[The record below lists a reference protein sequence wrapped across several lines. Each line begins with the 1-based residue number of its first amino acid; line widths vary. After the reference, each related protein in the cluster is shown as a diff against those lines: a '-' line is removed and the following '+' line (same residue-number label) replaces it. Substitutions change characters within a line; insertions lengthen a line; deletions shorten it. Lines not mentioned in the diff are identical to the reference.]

1 MRLEQKLSKE
11 QKKYHSLGSNKE
23 KLLEILLQD
32 WSSNQHHI
40 RQIGE
45 KEVFMTVK
53 TVADKI
59 YNYNNSLMSQPV
71 HQLSSNQE
79 EADTKI
85 FLVAKF
91 AQEVG
96 CRDAV
101 IFTVDNDVAI
111 LACYIPQML
120 EINLFVQIGSG
131 NNYWVIDIKH
141 HIWSNSII
149 QSLPSLHVISG
160 CDAVCRFHGIGKFTW
175 LSTIQKKEE
184 YLDAL
189 RLLGETL
196 EVDDSVF
203 NTFERLVCHYYY
215 YYYWF
220 ISVWLVICST

>member
-1 MRLEQKLSKE
+1 
-11 QKKYHSLGSNKE
+11 
-23 KLLEILLQD
+23 
-32 WSSNQHHI
+32 
-40 RQIGE
+40 
-45 KEVFMTVK
+45 MTVK

-131 NNYWVIDIKH
+131 NNY
-141 HIWSNSII
+141 
-149 QSLPSLHVISG
+149 
-160 CDAVCRFHGIGKFTW
+160 
-175 LSTIQKKEE
+175 
-184 YLDAL
+184 
-189 RLLGETL
+189 
-196 EVDDSVF
+196 
-203 NTFERLVCHYYY
+203 
-215 YYYWF
+215 
-220 ISVWLVICST
+220 